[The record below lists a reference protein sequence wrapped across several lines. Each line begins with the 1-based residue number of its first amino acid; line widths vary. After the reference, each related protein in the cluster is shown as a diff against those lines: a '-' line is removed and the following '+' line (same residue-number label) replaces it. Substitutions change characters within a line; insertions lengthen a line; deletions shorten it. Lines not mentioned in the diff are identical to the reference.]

1 MTTIS
6 GSQFNV
12 SPFEK
17 LGITV
22 SNKKMTDEE
31 IEKFKKLQEQGA
43 SQTGT
48 AATGLLNTPIAVKG
62 TGKTDHATLEKERA
76 RVEGNVTTP
85 QTKLAAQTMGSEDA
99 PSSLDQAVGRT
110 VEEEFLDFSRKPWQ
124 ERMRAMIL
132 KSMGLREEDLAN
144 ISPEDREKIEAKIK
158 EKIDEEIRKKTGMN
172 ATGAASAIAT
182 A

>member
-6 GSQFNV
+6 ANQFNV

-48 AATGLLNTPIAVKG
+48 AAAGLLTTPIAVKG
-62 TGKTDHATLEKERA
+62 VEKTDHATLEKERA
-76 RVEGNVTTP
+76 RVEGSVATP
-85 QTKLAAQTMGSEDA
+85 QTKLAAQAIGSGDVSPLAAETPSVED
-99 PSSLDQAVGRT
+99 
-110 VEEEFLDFSRKPWQ
+110 EFLDFTAKSWE
-124 ERMRAMIL
+124 ERMRVMIL
-132 KSMGLREEDLAN
+132 KSMGLTEDDVNAM
-144 ISPEDREKIEAKIK
+144 SPEDREKLEAKIK

-172 ATGAASAIAT
+172 PTGAASAIAT